1 MGKLNRDKEEGR
13 RKKGNDNNNNNYNL
27 PLVVSSFGPV

>member
-13 RKKGNDNNNNNYNL
+13 RKKGNDNNNNYNL